1 MSDLIIWR
9 GLDSSRLEAVHV
21 VWGDESLVAIGTQI
35 GTSPEGYRLDYR
47 LEVASGWLTRVLE
60 LSVVGRGFARGLRLE
75 RDERGWSARRTG
87 EGPAGDLDAAALE
100 DAVDCDLGFSPL
112 TNVMPVRRHRL
123 NEAAG
128 AADLVAAW
136 VSVPD
141 LDVFASKQRYEHVR
155 QDVVRYIDRG
165 VADGFT
171 AELVLDPL
179 GVVRHYPELA
189 ERVV

>member
-9 GLDSSRLEAVHV
+9 GLDSTRLEAVHV
-21 VWGDESLVAIGTQI
+21 VWGDESLVASGTQI
-35 GTSPEGYRLDYR
+35 GTSPEAYRLDYR
-47 LEVASGWLTRVLE
+47 LDVTSGWLTRVLE
-60 LSVVGRGFARGLRLE
+60 LSAVGRGFARGLRLE
-75 RDERGWSARRTG
+75 RDERGWSAKRTG
-87 EGPAGDLDAAALE
+87 DGPAGDLDAAALA

-112 TNVMPVRRHRL
+112 TNLMPVRRHRL

-128 AADLVAAW
+128 AVDYIMAW

-155 QDVVRYIDRG
+155 PAVVRFYDYG

-171 AELVLDPL
+171 AELVLDHL

-189 ERVV
+189 ERVL

>member
-21 VWGDESLVAIGTQI
+21 VWGDESLVATGTQI
-35 GTSPEGYRLDYR
+35 GTSPQAYRLDYR

-60 LSVVGRGFARGLRLE
+60 LSAVGRGFARGLRLE
-75 RDERGWSARRTG
+75 RDERGWAARRTG
-87 EGPAGDLDAAALE
+87 AGPAGDLDAAALA

-112 TNVMPVRRHRL
+112 TNLMPVRRHRL
-123 NEAAG
+123 NEVAG

-155 QDVVRYIDRG
+155 RDVVRYIDRG

-171 AELVLDPL
+171 AELVLDPV

-189 ERVV
+189 ERVA